1 MAYMNKKKRY
11 KLNRNTPKAQEG
23 IASVG
28 EWAEMVVDN
37 IVDTVS
43 DISLDFSSGSGK
55 GSGKGSGSG
64 GGEGESSGFTGTH
77 ALHIDQD
84 TNFPGFNFS
93 LPSGKKKLWK
103 SSDNEARKFYG
114 QFFDFDQNDKRRTP
128 GNKQQISSASG
139 RDKQWGDGWLGTGYE
154 ELDYTQ
160 KRSRDLPQGEAT
172 NSHPFSIT
180 EMILSLP
187 PDVVADLKSVK
198 YRPVPRSGSIND
210 NAAHLKELGLTG
222 TKKGDDSKYL
232 KKIDPENRNYKREL
246 KAYEDWVAGGRQKS
260 IRRNHFK
267 AMEEYYNI
275 LAPYF
280 KDSGHNIEEV
290 FRGID
295 GSQFGD
301 LLDQQLSAPLVKDA
315 LAKMHP
321 DHFNKYQP
329 ENGYY
334 PSFQSREGKVG
345 DLERKGMSKFIGAP
359 MDFEENYRAS
369 FGDESLDD
377 EYWTPQPSNE
387 WKHIQY
393 LYSQGAGEDGS
404 GGNTREEILQM
415 LADGQD
421 KRIFGDRPV
430 FAETFDHLPRD
441 MRQGTVKYD
450 KKEDKFYSNW
460 TNDYLTP
467 EQEADHRL
475 FLANQYVDQS
485 GWKDARMQG
494 TEALPK
500 KEIGLIPSG
509 KTTGELPTP
518 TGGPLTFT
526 DEVGSFDDDIT
537 EVFTGDDTTGGE
549 TGGTGTK
556 GPSRRETQSI
566 NAILTSVKNGTHIKT
581 GEAYNEGDLR
591 RDAGIIKS
599 EFGADAHDRL
609 MKDLISVQQPAA
621 NNTDANANLVQTSG
635 ADGDTDVN
643 RRDFVGPRNLN
654 YNQFGSGKDR
664 EEEERVSVKDSIQK
678 MRDRY
683 YGEDEVD
690 DTDREKKQK
699 EEKKQEEESETA
711 EAAETTQTTEGGFG
725 SGFGFFGGPSIEH
738 QQMMM
743 SEGQTPTYR
752 NGGFSKDFDMNR
764 MKFMN
769 EGGFSNVASH
779 FSPGGG
785 GSGVSGGFNIAQIHD
800 PTRRTGEVKDGEI
813 YLGAK
818 IMALENKIAELDPND
833 PANRSVLEKL
843 NQELEECK
851 TELAILKGM
860 MQPPAA
866 PPPTG
871 GGTPPSGSGDGPE
884 GPPMD

>member
-11 KLNRNTPKAQEG
+11 KLNRNTPKAQSG
-23 IASVG
+23 ISSVG
-28 EWAEMVVDN
+28 EWAEQVVDN
-37 IVDTVS
+37 IVDKVE
-43 DISLDFSSGSGK
+43 DISIDLSP
-55 GSGKGSGSG
+55 GSG
-64 GGEGESSGFTGTH
+64 GGGGSGSDTASNTSTG
-77 ALHIDQD
+77 IIKGG
-84 TNFPGFNFS
+84 FPNPFKGGNFS
-93 LPSGKKKLWK
+93 LPSGKKKFWQ
-103 SSDNEARKFYG
+103 SNDEESRKLYG
-114 QFFDFDQNDKRRTP
+114 HLFDFDQNDQRRTP

-154 ELDYTQ
+154 QLDYTQ

-187 PDVVADLKSVK
+187 PEVIADLKAVRYK
-198 YRPVPRSGSIND
+198 KVPRSGSIND
-210 NAAHLKELGLTG
+210 NAAYLKELGLTG
-222 TKKGDDSKYL
+222 TKKGDDRKYL
-232 KKIDPENRNYKREL
+232 KKIDPDDPDYKRQKKRYDDAIASGDPKVL
-246 KAYEDWVAGGRQKS
+246 KRLSG
-260 IRRNHFK
+260 NHFK
-267 AMEEYYNI
+267 GLNEYYEI

-280 KDSGHNIEEV
+280 KDSGHSIDELFGGIE
-290 FRGID
+290 

-321 DHFNKYQP
+321 ETFNKYQP

-404 GGNTREEILQM
+404 GGNTKNEIIQM

-430 FAETFDHLPRD
+430 FAETFGHLPRD
-441 MRQGTVKYD
+441 MQQGTIKYD

-460 TNDYLTP
+460 TKDYLTP

-475 FLANQYVDQS
+475 YLANQYVDQS

-494 TEALPK
+494 TDALPK

-549 TGGTGTK
+549 TGGETG

-699 EEKKQEEESETA
+699 EEKKQEEEETA
-711 EAAETTQTTEGGFG
+711 ENTGGGTSEDLGFG

-785 GSGVSGGFNIAQIHD
+785 GSGVSGGFKIAQIHD

-813 YLGAK
+813 YLGSK

-833 PANRSVLEKL
+833 PANRAVLEKL